1 MVDPENKTPDNK
13 VKPPTRQYPD
23 PKQKIEQEVKTTGHS
38 WDGIEE
44 YDNPMPRWWVWI
56 FIITIVWSVGY
67 WIAYPAWPGI
77 QSATSGLL
85 GYSSRGEVADEI
97 AEFEARN
104 EPFFIALAE
113 ADLDEI
119 REDDELHRFAVNAGS
134 SVFSAQ
140 CSQCHG
146 AGGGGVQASGFPNLL
161 NDDWL
166 WGGTMEDIHQTIR
179 YGIRNEDYP
188 DARWSEMPA
197 FGQDGLLDDD
207 EIDQVVN
214 FVLSLSDS
222 DHDADLA
229 AAGAEHYE
237 MNCASCHGDGGEGDY
252 FIGAPALN
260 NQIWLYG
267 GSPEAIRHSIY
278 YSRFGVM
285 PGFAG
290 RLRDAEIR
298 AVAAYVHQLGGGQ

>member
-1 MVDPENKTPDNK
+1 MADNSENKVTP
-13 VKPPTRQYPD
+13 PSRQYPD
-23 PKQKIEQEVKTTGHS
+23 PKQQLKQDPPTTGHS

-67 WIAYPAWPGI
+67 WVAYPAWPGI
-77 QSATSGLL
+77 QSSTAGLL
-85 GYSSRGEVADEI
+85 GYSSRANVATEI
-97 AEFEARN
+97 SEFEASN
-104 EPFFIALAE
+104 EQFFAQLVE
-113 ADLDEI
+113 TELDEI
-119 REDDELHRFAVNAGS
+119 RDNDELHRFAINAGGA
-134 SVFSAQ
+134 VFRAQ

-146 AGGGGVQASGFPNLL
+146 TGGAGVQASGFPNLL
-161 NDDWL
+161 NDEWL

-179 YGIRNEDYP
+179 YGIRNEEHL

-197 FGQDGLLDDD
+197 FGRDGLLDDD

-214 FVLSLSDS
+214 FVLSLSGS
-222 DHDADLA
+222 DHDAELA
-229 AAGAEHYE
+229 ALGQEHFE
-237 MNCASCHGDGGEGDY
+237 FNCASCHMDDGSGDY
-252 FIGAPALN
+252 FSGAPALN
-260 NQIWLYG
+260 TQVWLYG
-267 GSPEAIRHSIY
+267 GTPEAIRESIY

-285 PGFAG
+285 PGFAD